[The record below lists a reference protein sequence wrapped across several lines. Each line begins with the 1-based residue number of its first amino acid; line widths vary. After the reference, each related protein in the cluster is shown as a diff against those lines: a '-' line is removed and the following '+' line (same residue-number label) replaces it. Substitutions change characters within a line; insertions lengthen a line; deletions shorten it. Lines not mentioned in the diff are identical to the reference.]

1 MTVTWTGNEIVPD
14 RRERD
19 VPRGAGFDNVPQSP
33 SGTATRRA
41 HCHTGLPREARC
53 GLVSRRRRRPPACH
67 RRGRRPSNPPPERL
81 RRWDD
86 AGSPKADQ
94 KAGDAGFRDRD
105 SGRDSVRD
113 SGHRERPRP
122 RVLSRILSSPTF
134 WDAGTPW
141 RPGVPA
147 SHEQRGRAGGDWQ
160 GCDHAA
166 RAPAAC
172 VVAGTA
178 DLIALPVECPV

>member
-19 VPRGAGFDNVPQSP
+19 VPRGAGFDNVPESP

-86 AGSPKADQ
+86 AGSP
-94 KAGDAGFRDRD
+94 RRTRRPEMRD
-105 SGRDSVRD
+105 SA
-113 SGHRERPRP
+113 
-122 RVLSRILSSPTF
+122 TATA
-134 WDAGTPW
+134 AGTASGTAAIGNGHGHGYCHGFSHHRPSGTLG

-147 SHEQRGRAGGDWQ
+147 SQRRTSSVVARVGIGRA
-160 GCDHAA
+160 ATTLLA
-166 RAPAAC
+166 RRRPAS
-172 VVAGTA
+172 
-178 DLIALPVECPV
+178 